1 MGVGQATGTEND
13 RLISARR
20 EVEEL
25 RHRWTAA
32 TAELQEVTTLLAAA
46 IGRVADLIAET
57 ESGDAQRERRGELN
71 RTAREVRVPTSPW
84 LTPREAAERA
94 RCSRE
99 SVYEALWRHQE
110 KPGSGL
116 KGRQKTAP
124 QGAWLIHID
133 DLDAWTGG
141 EPPPRRQPRTR
152 SPASP

>member
-1 MGVGQATGTEND
+1 MGVGRTVGNETD

-25 RHRWTAA
+25 RHRWTA
-32 TAELQEVTTLLAAA
+32 TSAELQEVTTLLAAA
-46 IGRVADLIAET
+46 VERVADLIAET
-57 ESGDAQRERRGELN
+57 ESGDVRRERRGELN

-99 SVYEALWRHQE
+99 SVYEALWLHQE
-110 KPGSGL
+110 KPDSGL

-133 DLDAWTGG
+133 DLDAWTAG
-141 EPPPRRQPRTR
+141 EPAPKRQPRTR
-152 SPASP
+152 